1 MYKQDTIAAVA
12 TPAGKGGVGIVR
24 VSGVDARRI
33 ANSVTGKDLSPRQAV
48 FCDFIDGD
56 GELIDQGI
64 AIYFAGPASF
74 TGEDVLELQ
83 GHGGPVVMSLL
94 VNQVISLGARLAR
107 PGEFSERAFLNN
119 KLDLAQAEA
128 VADLIDSSTLA
139 AAKGALRSL
148 KGDFSN
154 RINEL
159 SAEILRL
166 RMFTEAAIDFPEEE
180 IDFLSDEGLQSGI
193 QSLQQKLSQIRQQ
206 SKKGALLRDGLTLVF
221 AGEPN
226 AGKSSLMNRLVGEEA
241 SIVTSVP
248 GTTRDVIRQ
257 QVSIQGVP
265 IKLVDT
271 AGLRET
277 ADVVEKEGV
286 RRAKQEVNAAD
297 GLLLLVDLSVS
308 SNWQQAADELL
319 LTLPDI
325 RKVMVVLNKTD
336 LVDQPIEVPES
347 YPHSVAQIS
356 AKTGAGLDQLSQTLV
371 DEFAPGIATESPFIS
386 RSRHLDVLERAAIH
400 VDQGVEQLNVFAAG
414 ELFAEE
420 LRLAHES
427 LCEITGEFSSDD
439 LLGEIFSSFCVGK

>member
-180 IDFLSDEGLQSGI
+180 IDFLSDE
-193 QSLQQKLSQIRQQ
+193 
-206 SKKGALLRDGLTLVF
+206 
-221 AGEPN
+221 
-226 AGKSSLMNRLVGEEA
+226 
-241 SIVTSVP
+241 
-248 GTTRDVIRQ
+248 
-257 QVSIQGVP
+257 
-265 IKLVDT
+265 
-271 AGLRET
+271 
-277 ADVVEKEGV
+277 
-286 RRAKQEVNAAD
+286 
-297 GLLLLVDLSVS
+297 
-308 SNWQQAADELL
+308 
-319 LTLPDI
+319 
-325 RKVMVVLNKTD
+325 
-336 LVDQPIEVPES
+336 
-347 YPHSVAQIS
+347 
-356 AKTGAGLDQLSQTLV
+356 
-371 DEFAPGIATESPFIS
+371 
-386 RSRHLDVLERAAIH
+386 RAAIWDP
-400 VDQGVEQLNVFAAG
+400 VSSTE
-414 ELFAEE
+414 AE
-420 LRLAHES
+420 S
-427 LCEITGEFSSDD
+427 NSPT
-439 LLGEIFSSFCVGK
+439 K